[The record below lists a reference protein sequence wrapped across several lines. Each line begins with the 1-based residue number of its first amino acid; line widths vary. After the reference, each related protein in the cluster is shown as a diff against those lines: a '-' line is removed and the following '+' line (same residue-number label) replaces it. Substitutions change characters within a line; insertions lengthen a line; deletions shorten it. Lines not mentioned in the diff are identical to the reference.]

1 MFMNGK
7 IILGMMR
14 ISRLSVGE
22 AEKLISCALE
32 CGIDFLDNADIY
44 GGGESETL
52 LGKVFANN
60 KGLRQKVFLQSKC
73 GICKGF
79 YDFSKEHIIK
89 SVEGSLKR
97 LNADSLDAL
106 LLHRPDALVDFE
118 ELNETFAQLYKS
130 GKVKSFGVSN
140 MNSYQMEL
148 FAKYVKLPVKY
159 NQVQLSIVHS
169 HMVAQGLY
177 VNMSSPE
184 SVDRAA
190 GTLEYCRLKD
200 IKVQAWSSLMAS
212 WEDGSFIDNPKY
224 PELNAKLSE
233 LAEKYGV
240 SKSAVAIA
248 WILRLPQ
255 RIMPIVGTTSTEHLK
270 QLAAAQSVRLTRE
283 EWYAL
288 FLSAGHKLP

>member
-1 MFMNGK
+1 MNGK

-14 ISRLSVGE
+14 IPRLNVSE
-22 AEKLISCALE
+22 AENLISCALDYN
-32 CGIDFLDNADIY
+32 IDFLDNADIY

-52 LGKVFANN
+52 LGKVFTNN

-73 GICKGF
+73 GIRKGF
-79 YDFSKEHIIK
+79 YDFSKEHIVE
-89 SVEGSLKR
+89 SVEGSLR
-97 LNADSLDAL
+97 RMNTDCLDAL
-106 LLHRPDALVDFE
+106 LLHRPDALVDFK
-118 ELNETFAQLYKS
+118 ELNETFAYLYKS

-140 MNSYQMEL
+140 MNPYQMEF

-159 NQVQLSIVHS
+159 NQVQLSVVHS

-177 VNMSSPE
+177 VNMSASE

-200 IKVQAWSSLMAS
+200 IKVQAWSALMAS

-224 PELNAKLSE
+224 PELNAKLLE
-233 LAEKYGV
+233 LAQKYGV

-255 RIMPIVGTTSTEHLK
+255 AVMPIVGTTSTEHLK
-270 QLAAAQSVRLTRE
+270 QLAAAQDVCLTRE

>member
-22 AEKLISCALE
+22 AEKLICCALD

-52 LGKVFANN
+52 LGKVFVNN
-60 KGLRQKVFLQSKC
+60 NGLRQKVFLQSKC

-169 HMVAQGLY
+169 HMVTQGLY

-255 RIMPIVGTTSTEHLK
+255 GIMPIVGTTSTEHLK